1 MTKKLVSFDDQA
13 EPGEGLP
20 AAVKAELKRTYALAV
35 QVVADGTDQ
44 TAQINAALLADS
56 PYGLRT
62 TVKLVGEFTLTA
74 PLVIHSQ
81 TRLDT
86 TDATVVKATNAHFNM
101 LRNAAMFGTGARD
114 SDIEVFGGFWERPAT
129 VPGATTMS
137 GPNDAHSILFH
148 RADRVKVTDMTFVGE
163 GAIKYFVYGVD
174 VNHFTTERLDI
185 TSTSDG
191 VHITGPSSDVTIRDI
206 SGDTEDDLIAFTG
219 RDYETYEMTPGGG
232 DLHGI
237 TVERINLRSGDGNGV
252 KLLPGEGKVL
262 SGATVR
268 DVSGAPVNS
277 LVIVA
282 HGVPEYPPTM
292 GGSIYDLVIDGVSGT
307 PSANGFSVL
316 VQHPDIENITIRNVM
331 VSGNDSPRAVA
342 FAVSGGVPS
351 VVKHA
356 VVDGITTATAYT
368 GALVHVG
375 TDFTVKDLKVSNV
388 AAQGGEDIGVVVQ
401 VSGTIDNLQ
410 GVNIGQSGGFAV
422 VNISG
427 AGQAPLISING
438 MASTADRGVFVNNSA
453 ATVELHLSGVTAL
466 PTSGLVIAGAGAA
479 FLRGTTLVA
488 GTAHIVRGAA
498 ATVRATGVDVCADVS
513 RLSPQAG
520 DIVHNTNSA
529 AAPTGPV
536 IYTGTAWSALDA
548 AHSVYQTRGWDL
560 PSIAAGGSTEVSA
573 TFTAAEAVA
582 MGDFVR
588 ATPTVAFPA
597 GLVWSAWV
605 SAANTV
611 TLRVANMTTAAINP
625 PPGTWRISVSKW

>member
-20 AAVKAELKRTYALAV
+20 AAVKAELNATYARAI
-35 QVVADGTDQ
+35 QVVSDGTDQ
-44 TAQINAALLADS
+44 TAQINAALALGVA
-56 PYGLRT
+56 YGARK
-62 TVKLVGEFTLTA
+62 TVKLVGDFTITA
-74 PLVIHSQ
+74 PLVIHSS
-81 TRLDT
+81 TRLDC
-86 TDATVVKATNAHFNM
+86 TDATIAKSTHASFNM
-101 LRNAAMFGTGARD
+101 LHNAAMFGTGARD
-114 SDIEVFGGFWERPAT
+114 HDIEVLGGFWERPDMVA
-129 VPGATTMS
+129 GATDIS
-137 GPNDAHSILFH
+137 GPNDTHSIVFH
-148 RADRVKVTDMTFVGE
+148 RADWVSVSDAVFVGD
-163 GAIKYFVYGVD
+163 GPIKYAVYGVD
-174 VNHFTTERLDI
+174 VNHFTAERLDL

-191 VHITGPSSDVTIRDI
+191 VHITGPASDITIRDI
-206 SGDTEDDLIAFTG
+206 SGDTHDDLISFTG

-232 DLHGI
+232 NLSGI
-237 TVERINLRSGDGNGV
+237 TVERIVHRSGDGNSV
-252 KLLPGEGKVL
+252 KLLPGDGKVL

-268 DVSGAPVNS
+268 DVSGAPTNS
-277 LVIVA
+277 LVIVYHDA
-282 HGVPEYPPTM
+282 VQPSTM
-292 GGSIYDLVIDGVSGT
+292 NGIVRDLVIEGISGT
-307 PSANGFSVL
+307 PSVNGFL
-316 VQHPDIENITIRNVM
+316 VNVAHPNVENITIRNVM
-331 VSGNDSPRAVA
+331 VSGNASPRAIA
-342 FAVSGGVPS
+342 FSTPGGM
-351 VVKHA
+351 VKHA
-356 VVDGITTATAYT
+356 VVDGITTAVAYT

-453 ATVELHLSGVTAL
+453 ATVECHLSGVTAL
-466 PTSGLVIAGAGAA
+466 PTSGLVIVGAGAA

-488 GTAHIVRGAA
+488 GTSHIVRGAA
-498 ATVRATGVDVCADVS
+498 ATVRATGVDVCADAS

-573 TFTAAEAVA
+573 TFDAADAVA

-605 SAANTV
+605 SAANIV

-625 PPGTWRISVSKW
+625 DPGTWRISVSKW